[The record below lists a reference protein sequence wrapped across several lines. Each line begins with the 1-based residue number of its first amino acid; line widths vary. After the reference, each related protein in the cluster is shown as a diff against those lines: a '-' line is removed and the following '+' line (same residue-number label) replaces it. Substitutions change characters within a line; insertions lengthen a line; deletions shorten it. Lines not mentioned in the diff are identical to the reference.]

1 VYERFVVPLA
11 LILVLLSGIGP
22 LIAWR
27 KATAK
32 NLERNLLRPALVG
45 VAVVVLCLLFGVTGS
60 WTALLMF
67 GFGGFVVGGVGQELW
82 RGTRAR
88 RAAST
93 ESAPVALLSLIKRN
107 RRRYGGYFVHVGIV
121 VLFVGVAASSSFKAV
136 RDVTLRP
143 GQSAKVGDATFTYV
157 KPVSQLHAASNGR
170 LERIEFGAELKVT
183 RAGATKAMRT
193 SKDYFPSMQG
203 GPIGRFFEGE
213 STTEV
218 ALDSGL
224 HKDVWAA
231 VAPDIVKLQPRIK
244 EGDALF
250 TKAADDLSPEDSN
263 KFLVLALEG
272 LTKQY
277 AVNPPPAR
285 FRFEVN
291 PLVTWIWLGGL
302 IVLFGGFVAGW
313 PAPRTRTV
321 RARYAARVGRDVRE
335 RVPA

>member
-1 VYERFVVPLA
+1 
-11 LILVLLSGIGP
+11 
-22 LIAWR
+22 
-27 KATAK
+27 
-32 NLERNLLRPALVG
+32 LVG
-45 VAVVVLCLLFGVTGS
+45 MAVVALCLVFGVTGS

-88 RAAST
+88 RAVSR
-93 ESAPVALLSLIKRN
+93 ESVPVALLSLVKRN

-136 RDVTLRP
+136 RDVSLRP

-157 KPVSQLHAASNGR
+157 KPVSKLHAASNGR
-170 LERIEFGAELKVT
+170 LERIEFGAELKVQRGGET
-183 RAGATKAMRT
+183 TTMHT
-193 SKDYFPSMQG
+193 SKDYFPAMQG
-203 GPIGRFFEGE
+203 GPVGRFFEGE

-231 VAPDIVKLQPRIK
+231 VAPDIVKLQPRIA
-244 EGDALF
+244 EGDRLF
-250 TKAADDLSPEDSN
+250 TKAADDLSAEEAN
-263 KFLVLALEG
+263 QFLGLALRG
-272 LTKQY
+272 LTDRY

-291 PLVTWIWLGGL
+291 PLVTWIWLGAL

-313 PAPRTRTV
+313 PSPRTRTV
-321 RARYAARVGRDVRE
+321 GARYAARVRRDVRE
-335 RVPA
+335 HVPV